1 MPDKDLVPEKNLV
14 IVFPTTHLTLKAE
27 TVLEQAGV
35 KHRTVMKPRKISS
48 DCGLAIRID
57 AGDLQRIR
65 ELFEKNSLSPM
76 GFFMETEG
84 GWGPVPQPEDR

>member
-1 MPDKDLVPEKNLV
+1 VPDGDLV

-27 TVLEQAGV
+27 TVLEQTGV

-57 AGDLQRIR
+57 ADDLQRIR
-65 ELFEKNSLSPM
+65 ELLEGNSLSPA

-84 GWGPVPQPEDR
+84 GWEPVSRPEDR

>member
-1 MPDKDLVPEKNLV
+1 MPDGDLV

-27 TVLEQAGV
+27 TVLEQTGV

-57 AGDLQRIR
+57 ADDLQRIR
-65 ELFEKNSLSPM
+65 ELLEGNSLSPV

-84 GWGPVPQPEDR
+84 GWEPVSRPEDR

>member
-1 MPDKDLVPEKNLV
+1 MPDGDFV

-27 TVLEQAGV
+27 TVLEQTGV
-35 KHRTVMKPRKISS
+35 KHRTVMKPRRISS

-57 AGDLQRIR
+57 ADDLQRIR
-65 ELFEKNSLSPM
+65 ELLEGNSLSPV

-84 GWGPVPQPEDR
+84 GWEPVSRPEDR